1 MSHRTF
7 HTYICSY
14 RISISSCILFFK
26 MQDLNTGNRRGVCD
40 NILFLAYEE
49 CARGYR
55 QGPKDSILIYRGRVG
70 REEVD
75 QSVGCSQGRHEKCA
89 RNTRERNTSD
99 GTNTAKHALP
109 QVVDETL
116 EWCPLVARHF
126 VRDFNLPSLGLR
138 ALLCCLSPRAS
149 KQSFWYKLPRLPTAT
164 VN

>member
-1 MSHRTF
+1 MSIGEEFLAFGPLRA
-7 HTYICSY
+7 SAE
-14 RISISSCILFFK
+14 
-26 MQDLNTGNRRGVCD
+26 RRGVCD

-75 QSVGCSQGRHEKCA
+75 QSVGCSQASHEKCA

-99 GTNTAKHALP
+99 GTNTANMRYPKS
-109 QVVDETL
+109 QIVDETL

-138 ALLCCLSPRAS
+138 ALLCCLCPLPGGKQAQRS
-149 KQSFWYKLPRLPTAT
+149 KLL
-164 VN
+164 V